1 MLKRK
6 LWRTAKVY
14 KVQFIS
20 MILLIAL
27 GIGVFVGFNAEW
39 VTIGEDTGA
48 FFKDCGFADYRI
60 IDEDGIS
67 SADVDK
73 IRDIDG
79 VSGVSRFLSVNAD
92 VKDSGNQLA
101 LTVTESEHTSGFV
114 LMEGEKYDRWDPDGL
129 WLMDKYAELNG
140 IKPGDKLTVT
150 FEDMEFSGTV
160 RGLIESAEYL
170 ICVRDESQVMPDFNT
185 YGYVYASPAMLR
197 KVVEEEIREEEPDID
212 DDVMSIA
219 VKEACDEIFCQVNVN
234 SSMDKQ
240 EIQEA
245 VDDALGRSL
254 MILTKDETVSYAES
268 RGEMNEGKTMGAV
281 LPVLFLAI
289 AILTMITTMNRI
301 TISEKTQIGTLKAL
315 GFRDKRIIRHYTSYA
330 VFISLIGS
338 VIGMVLGYLLCV
350 MVMSQDGMMGT
361 YFVMPDWTVHIP
373 VWIWAIVLL
382 IVMLTI
388 FIGYLSV
395 RELLRGTAA
404 ETLRPYTPRH
414 IHRLL
419 LEGTALWNRMRFGT
433 KWNLR
438 DIFRHKSRSAMS
450 FIGTFGCM
458 LMLVASFGMNQTM
471 DNFLDTFYDG
481 TAAYS
486 AKIFMSSDAKNK
498 DAVKLADELD
508 GDYSA
513 SVSAKVGDKTVSV
526 DVYNITHELYRF
538 IDEDSNIVPLP
549 EEGALIC
556 KRLAKEF
563 DAGPGD
569 TVTVEPYGTDESYD
583 ILISGINGSLTESI
597 SMTEKYAETI
607 GLTDSDEYRIN
618 SVYTMTDKD
627 QIDTSNKI
635 TSIQSKQDIIDSF
648 DAFMEIFYFFIIVL
662 IVASVLLCLI
672 VLYNLGIMSYMERYR
687 EMATLKVL
695 GFRNKAIGHLL
706 ISQNLWIAVA
716 GTLLGIPA
724 GIWALNYLMDM
735 LAGEYEMETMVG
747 PVSILAATALNL
759 GVAVIVGRMISRK
772 NRKDQHGR
780 SPQRNRIERE
790 TIMRGIL

>member
-1 MLKRK
+1 MLRRK

-39 VTIGEDTGA
+39 VTIGKDTGA
-48 FFKDCGFADYRI
+48 FFRDCGFADYRI

-73 IRDIDG
+73 IRNLKR

-92 VKDSGNQLA
+92 VSGSDDQLA
-101 LTVTESEHTSGFV
+101 LTVTESDHTSGFV
-114 LMEGEKYDRWDPDGL
+114 LMEGDEYDRWDPEGF
-129 WLMDKYAELNG
+129 WLMDKYAEMNG
-140 IKPGDKLTVT
+140 IRPGDQLTVT
-150 FEDMEFSGTV
+150 FEDMEFTGTV

-197 KVVEEEIREEEPDID
+197 KVIEDEIREEEPDLDEDI
-212 DDVMSIA
+212 MSIA
-219 VKEACDEIFCQVNVN
+219 VKEACDEFFCQLNVN

-240 EIQEA
+240 EIQTA
-245 VDDALGRSL
+245 VDKALGRSL
-254 MILTKDETVSYAES
+254 LILTKDENISYSES

-315 GFRDKRIIRHYTSYA
+315 GFRDKKIIRHYTSYA
-330 VFISLIGS
+330 VIISLAGS
-338 VIGMVLGYLLCV
+338 VLGVALGYLLCRL
-350 MVMSQDGMMGT
+350 VMSQDGMMGT
-361 YFVMPDWTVHIP
+361 YFVMPDWTIHIP
-373 VWIWAIVLL
+373 LWIWAIVLM
-382 IVMLTI
+382 IVALTI

-419 LEGTALWNRMRFGT
+419 IEGTAIWRRMRFGT

-458 LMLVASFGMNQTM
+458 LMLIASFGMNQTM
-471 DNFLDTFYDG
+471 DTFLDTFYDG
-481 TAAYS
+481 TAVYS
-486 AKIFMSSDAKNK
+486 SKVFLSSDADND
-498 DAVKLADELD
+498 DAVSLAEELD

-513 SVSAKVGDKTVSV
+513 SVSAKVGDKTVSA
-526 DVYNITHELYRF
+526 DVYNISHGMYRF
-538 IDEDSNIVPLP
+538 IDEDSNIIPLP

-556 KRLAKEF
+556 KRLARDF
-563 DAGPGD
+563 DVKAGD
-569 TVTVEPYGTDESYD
+569 TITIEPYGTDESYD
-583 ILISGINGSLTESI
+583 VLISGINGSLTESI
-597 SMTEKYAETI
+597 SMTEQYAESI
-607 GLTDSDEYRIN
+607 GLTDSEEYRIS
-618 SVYTMTDKD
+618 SVYTMTAKD
-627 QIDTSNKI
+627 QIGTDSTI
-635 TSIQSKQDIIDSF
+635 TSVQSKQDIIDSF
-648 DAFMEIFYFFIIVL
+648 DSFMKIFYFFIIVL
-662 IVASVLLCLI
+662 IAASVLLCLI

-695 GFRNKAIGHLL
+695 GFRNKAIGRLL
-706 ISQNLWIAVA
+706 ISQNLWIAVT

-724 GIWALNYLMDM
+724 GIWALNYLMDL
-735 LAGEYEMETMVG
+735 LAGEYEMETVIG
-747 PVSILAATALNL
+747 AVSILPAAALNL
-759 GVAVIVGRMISRK
+759 GTAMIVGWLISR
-772 NRKDQHGR
+772 
-780 SPQRNRIERE
+780 RNRRIDMVEALKGTE
-790 TIMRGIL
+790 

>member
-1 MLKRK
+1 MLVRK

-39 VTIGEDTGA
+39 VTIGKDTWS

-60 IDEDGIS
+60 IDENGIS
-67 SADVDK
+67 SADLDK
-73 IRDIDG
+73 IRDIDR
-79 VSGVSRFLSVNAD
+79 VTGVSRFLSVNAD
-92 VKDSGNQLA
+92 VKGSGNQLA
-101 LTVTESEHTSGFV
+101 LTITESEHTSGFV
-114 LMEGEKYDRWDPDGL
+114 LMEGEKYDRWDSDGF

-150 FEDMEFSGTV
+150 FEDMEFTGTV

-185 YGYVYASPAMLR
+185 YGYVYATPAMLR
-197 KVVEEEIREEEPDID
+197 KVIEREIREEEPDID

-219 VKEACDEIFCQVNVN
+219 VKEACDKILCQVNVN
-234 SSMDKQ
+234 SSLEKQ
-240 EIQEA
+240 EIQAA
-245 VDDALGRSL
+245 VDKALGRSL
-254 MILTKDETVSYAES
+254 LILTKDENVSYAES
-268 RGEMNEGKTMGAV
+268 RGEMNEGKTMGLV

-315 GFRDKRIIRHYTSYA
+315 GFRDKKIIRHYTSYA
-330 VFISLIGS
+330 VIISLTGS
-338 VIGMVLGYLLCV
+338 VLGVALGYILCK

-373 VWIWAIVLL
+373 VWIWAIVLM
-382 IVMLTI
+382 IIMLTI
-388 FIGYLSV
+388 FVGYLSV

-414 IHRLL
+414 IRRLII
-419 LEGTALWNRMRFGT
+419 ERTALWQRMRFGT

-438 DIFRHKSRSAMS
+438 DILRHKSRSAMS

-458 LMLVASFGMNQTM
+458 LMLIASFGMNETM
-471 DNFLDTFYDG
+471 NNFLDTFYDD
-481 TAAYS
+481 TAIYS
-486 AKIFMSSDAKNK
+486 SKIFMSADASNT
-498 DAVKLADELD
+498 DTIRLAEELD

-513 SVSAKVGDKTVSV
+513 SVSAKVGDKTVSA
-526 DVYNITHELYRF
+526 DVYNISHGMCRF
-538 IDEDSNIVPLP
+538 IDKDSNIVPLP

-563 DAGPGD
+563 DVDAGD
-569 TVTVEPYGTDESYD
+569 IVTIEPYGTDESYD

-597 SMTEKYAETI
+597 SMSEDYADSL
-607 GLTDSDEYRIN
+607 GLTDSEAYRIN

-627 QIDTSNKI
+627 QISTGSNVTSV
-635 TSIQSKQDIIDSF
+635 QRKQDIIDSF
-648 DAFMEIFYFFIIVL
+648 DAFMKIFYFFIIVL
-662 IVASVLLCLI
+662 IVASLLLCLI

-695 GFRNKAIGHLL
+695 GFRNKAIGRLL
-706 ISQNLWIAVA
+706 ISQNLWISVA

-724 GIWALNYLMDM
+724 GIWALKYLMDM
-735 LAGEYEMETMVG
+735 LAGEYEMNTLVG
-747 PVSILAATALNL
+747 PVSILPAAALNL
-759 GVAVIVGRMISRK
+759 GVTMIVGWMISRK
-772 NRKDQHGR
+772 NR
-780 SPQRNRIERE
+780 RINMVEALKGTE
-790 TIMRGIL
+790 

>member
-1 MLKRK
+1 MLRRK

-39 VTIGEDTGA
+39 VTIGEDTES
-48 FFKDCGFADYRI
+48 FFRDSGFADYRI

-79 VSGVSRFLSVNAD
+79 VSGVSRFLSVNAE
-92 VKDSGNQLA
+92 VKGSDDQLA

-114 LMEGEKYDRWDPDGL
+114 LMEGEKYDREDAEGF
-129 WLMDKYAELNG
+129 WLMDKYAHQNG

-150 FEDMEFSGTV
+150 LEDMEFTGTV

-170 ICVRDESQVMPDFNT
+170 ICVRDESQVMPDFDT

-197 KVVEEEIREEEPDID
+197 KVIEQRIREEEPDIE
-212 DDVMSIA
+212 DDVMSMA
-219 VKEACDEIFCQVNVN
+219 VKEVCDETFCQVNVN
-234 SSMDKQ
+234 SSMDK
-240 EIQEA
+240 EAIQSA
-245 VDDALGRSL
+245 VDKALGRSL
-254 MILTKDETVSYAES
+254 MILTKDENVSYSES

-330 VFISLIGS
+330 VVISAIGS
-338 VIGMVLGYLLCV
+338 ALGIVLGYLLCK

-361 YFVMPDWTVHIP
+361 YFVMPDWTIHIP
-373 VWIWAIVLL
+373 VWIWAIVAL
-382 IVMLTI
+382 IVALTI

-395 RELLRGTAA
+395 RDLLRGTAA

-419 LEGTALWNRMRFGT
+419 LEGTALWDRMKFGT

-471 DNFLDTFYDG
+471 DNFMDTFYDG
-481 TAAYS
+481 TAVYAS
-486 AKIFMSSDAKNK
+486 KVFMSADAENSDAIE
-498 DAVKLADELD
+498 LAEDLD

-513 SVSAKVGDKTVSV
+513 SVSAKVGDKTLSV
-526 DVYNITHELYRF
+526 DVYNITHGLYRF
-538 IDEDSNIVPLP
+538 IDEDSKIISLP
-549 EEGALIC
+549 EKGALIC
-556 KRLAKEF
+556 KRLAREF
-563 DAGPGD
+563 DVKAGD
-569 TVTVEPYGTDESYD
+569 TVTVEPYGTDESYEV
-583 ILISGINGSLTESI
+583 LISGINGSLTESI
-597 SMTEKYAETI
+597 SMSEDYAEEI
-607 GLTDSDEYRIN
+607 GLTGSEAYQIN
-618 SVYTMTDKD
+618 SVYTLTDKA
-627 QIDTSNKI
+627 QIETGSMI
-635 TSIQSKQDIIDSF
+635 TSVQSKQDIIDSF
-648 DAFMEIFYFFIIVL
+648 DSFMKIFYFFIIVL

-695 GFRNKAIGHLL
+695 GFRNKAIGRLL
-706 ISQNLWIAVA
+706 ISQNLWIALA
-716 GTLLGIPA
+716 GTLLGIPG
-724 GIWALNYLMDM
+724 GIWALSYLMTK

-747 PVSILAATALNL
+747 PVSIVPATALNL
-759 GVAVIVGRMISRK
+759 GVAVIVGWMISR
-772 NRKDQHGR
+772 
-780 SPQRNRIERE
+780 RNRRINMVEALKGTE
-790 TIMRGIL
+790 

>member
-1 MLKRK
+1 MLRRK

-14 KVQFIS
+14 KVQFVS

-27 GIGVFVGFNAEW
+27 GVGVFVGFNAEW

-48 FFKDCGFADYRI
+48 FFRDCGFADYRI

-73 IRDIDG
+73 IRDLEG
-79 VSGVSRFLSVNAD
+79 VAGVSRFLSVNAD
-92 VKDSGNQLA
+92 VMDSDDQLA

-114 LMEGEKYDRWDPDGL
+114 LMEGGEYDRWDADGF
-129 WLMDKYAELNG
+129 WLMDKYAHQNG

-150 FEDMEFSGTV
+150 FEDMEFTGTV

-170 ICVRDESQVMPDFNT
+170 ICVRDESQVMPDFDT

-197 KVVEEEIREEEPDID
+197 KVIEKQIREEEPDID
-212 DDVMSIA
+212 DDIMSVA
-219 VKEACDEIFCQVNVN
+219 AKQACDEVFCQVNVN

-240 EIQEA
+240 EIQTA
-245 VDDALGRSL
+245 VDEALGRSL
-254 MILTKDETVSYAES
+254 LILTKDENVSYAES

-330 VFISLIGS
+330 VVISLAGS
-338 VIGMVLGYLLCV
+338 VLGIVLGYLLCR

-373 VWIWAIVLL
+373 VWIWAVVLAIVLL
-382 IVMLTI
+382 TI
-388 FIGYLSV
+388 LVGYLSV
-395 RELLRGTAA
+395 KDLLRGTAA
-404 ETLRPYTPRH
+404 ETLRPYTPKH
-414 IHRLL
+414 IHRLF
-419 LEGTALWNRMRFGT
+419 LEGTALWRRMRFGT

-481 TAAYS
+481 TAAY
-486 AKIFMSSDAKNK
+486 ATKIFMSSDADNE

-513 SVSAKVGDKTVSV
+513 SVSSKVGDKTVSV
-526 DVYNITHELYRF
+526 DVYNITHDMYRF
-538 IDEDSNIVPLP
+538 IDKDSNIIPLP

-556 KRLAKEF
+556 KRLARDF
-563 DAGPGD
+563 DAKPGD
-569 TVTVEPYGTDESYD
+569 VVTVEPYGTDESYE

-597 SMTEKYAETI
+597 SMTEEYAESI
-607 GLTDSDEYRIN
+607 GLTDSEEYRIN
-618 SVYTMTDKD
+618 SVYTMTAKD
-627 QIDTSNKI
+627 QIAASGNI

-695 GFRNKAIGHLL
+695 GFRNKAIGRLL

-716 GTLLGIPA
+716 GTLLGIPS
-724 GIWALNYLMDM
+724 GIWALNYLMNL

-747 PVSILAATALNL
+747 PVSIMLATALNL
-759 GVAVIVGRMISRK
+759 GVALIVGWMISRK
-772 NRKDQHGR
+772 NR
-780 SPQRNRIERE
+780 RINMVEALKGTE
-790 TIMRGIL
+790 

>member
-1 MLKRK
+1 MVMLRRK

-39 VTIGEDTGA
+39 VTIGKDTET
-48 FFKDCGFADYRI
+48 FFRDCGFADYRI

-67 SADVDK
+67 AADVDK

-79 VSGVSRFLSVNAD
+79 VNGVSRFLSVNAD
-92 VKDSGNQLA
+92 VMNSGDQLA

-114 LMEGEKYDRWDPDGL
+114 LMKGEKYDRWDPEGL

-150 FEDMEFSGTV
+150 FEDMEFTGTV

-185 YGYVYASPAMLR
+185 YGYVYATPAMLR
-197 KVVEEEIREEEPDID
+197 KVIENEIKEEEPDID

-219 VKEACDEIFCQVNVN
+219 VKEACDKILCQVNVN
-234 SSMDKQ
+234 SSMDKH

-245 VDDALGRSL
+245 VDKALGRSL
-254 MILTKDETVSYAES
+254 LILTKDENISYKES

-486 AKIFMSSDAKNK
+486 SKIFMSTDAKNK
-498 DAVKLADELD
+498 DAVKLAGELD

-526 DVYNITHELYRF
+526 DVYSITHELYRF

-556 KRLAKEF
+556 KRLARDFGVK
-563 DAGPGD
+563 AGD

-618 SVYTMTDKD
+618 SVYTLTDKD
-627 QIDTSNKI
+627 QINTSNKI
-635 TSIQSKQDIIDSF
+635 TSVQSKQDIIDSF
-648 DAFMEIFYFFIIVL
+648 DAFMKIFYFFIIVL

-695 GFRNKAIGHLL
+695 GFRNKAIGRLL

-716 GTLLGIPA
+716 GTLLGIPS
-724 GIWALNYLMDM
+724 GIWALNYLMNL

-747 PVSILAATALNL
+747 PVSIIPAMALNL
-759 GVAVIVGRMISRK
+759 GVAVIVGWMISRK
-772 NRKDQHGR
+772 NR
-780 SPQRNRIERE
+780 RINMVEALKGTE
-790 TIMRGIL
+790 

>member
-1 MLKRK
+1 MLRRK

-39 VTIGEDTGA
+39 VTIGKDTNA

-60 IDEDGIS
+60 VDEDGIS

-73 IRDIDG
+73 IRDIEG

-92 VKDSGNQLA
+92 VKGSDNQLA
-101 LTVTESEHTSGFV
+101 LTITESEHTSGFV
-114 LMEGEKYDRWDPDGL
+114 LMEGEEYDRWDAEGF

-140 IKPGDKLTVT
+140 LKPGDKLTVT
-150 FEDMEFSGTV
+150 FEDMEFTGTV

-197 KVVEEEIREEEPDID
+197 KVIEQQVREEEPDID

-219 VKEACDEIFCQVNVN
+219 VKEVCDETFCQVNVN
-234 SSMDKQ
+234 SSMDKE
-240 EIQEA
+240 EIQAA
-245 VDDALGRSL
+245 VDKALGRTL
-254 MILTKDETVSYAES
+254 LILTKDENISYAES
-268 RGEMNEGKTMGAV
+268 RGEMNEGRMMGAV

-315 GFRDKRIIRHYTSYA
+315 GFRDRRIVRHYTSYA
-330 VFISLIGS
+330 VIISLAGS
-338 VIGMVLGYLLCV
+338 VLGMVLGYLLCR

-373 VWIWAIVLL
+373 LWIWAITLMIVLL
-382 IVMLTI
+382 TI
-388 FIGYLSV
+388 LIGYLSV
-395 RELLRGTAA
+395 KDLLRGTAA

-419 LEGTALWNRMRFGT
+419 IEGTALWRRMRFGT

-481 TAAYS
+481 TAAY
-486 AKIFMSSDAKNK
+486 ATKIFMSSDADNE

-526 DVYNITHELYRF
+526 DVYNITHDMYRF
-538 IDEDSNIVPLP
+538 IDKDSKIIPLP

-556 KRLAKEF
+556 KRLARDF
-563 DAGPGD
+563 DAKPGD
-569 TVTVEPYGTDESYD
+569 VVTVEPYGTDESYD

-597 SMTEKYAETI
+597 SMTEEYAESI
-607 GLTDSDEYRIN
+607 GLTDSEEYRIN
-618 SVYTMTDKD
+618 SVYTMTAKN
-627 QIDTSNKI
+627 QIAASGNI

-695 GFRNKAIGHLL
+695 GFRNKAIGRLL
-706 ISQNLWIAVA
+706 ISQNLWISVA

-724 GIWALNYLMDM
+724 GIWALNYLMNL

-747 PVSILAATALNL
+747 PLSVLSATALNL
-759 GVAVIVGRMISRK
+759 GVAVIVGWMISRK
-772 NRKDQHGR
+772 NRSINMVEALKGTD
-780 SPQRNRIERE
+780 
-790 TIMRGIL
+790 

>member
-1 MLKRK
+1 MLRRK

-39 VTIGEDTGA
+39 VTIGRDTET
-48 FFKDCGFADYRI
+48 FFNDCGFADYRI

-73 IRDIDG
+73 IRDIEG

-114 LMEGEKYDRWDPDGL
+114 LMEGEEYDRWDPEGF

-140 IKPGDKLTVT
+140 IEPGDKLTVT
-150 FEDMEFSGTV
+150 FEDMEFTGTV

-197 KVVEEEIREEEPDID
+197 KVIEKEIREEEPDID
-212 DDVMSIA
+212 DDVMSMA
-219 VKEACDEIFCQVNVN
+219 VKEVCDETFCQVNVN

-240 EIQEA
+240 DIQAA
-245 VDDALGRSL
+245 VDEALGRSL
-254 MILTKDETVSYAES
+254 MILTKDENISYAES
-268 RGEMNEGKTMGAV
+268 RGEMNEGRTMGAV

-315 GFRDKRIIRHYTSYA
+315 GFRDGRIIRHYTSYA
-330 VFISLIGS
+330 VVIS
-338 VIGMVLGYLLCV
+338 VIGSALGIVMGYLLCR

-361 YFVMPDWTVHIP
+361 YFVMPDWTIHIP
-373 VWIWAIVLL
+373 VWIWAIVAL
-382 IVMLTI
+382 IVALTI

-395 RELLRGTAA
+395 RDLLRGTAA

-419 LEGTALWNRMRFGT
+419 LEGTALWNRMNFGT

-471 DNFLDTFYDG
+471 DNFLDTFYNG
-481 TAAYS
+481 TAAYAS
-486 AKIFMSSDAKNK
+486 KIFMSSDAENS
-498 DAVKLADELD
+498 DAIKLAEDLD

-513 SVSAKVGDKTVSV
+513 SVSAKVGDKTLSV
-526 DVYNITHELYRF
+526 DVYNVAHELYRF
-538 IDEDSNIVPLP
+538 IDEDSAIIPLP
-549 EEGALIC
+549 DEGALIC
-556 KRLAKEF
+556 KRLARDFGVK
-563 DAGPGD
+563 AGD
-569 TVTVEPYGTDESYD
+569 TVTIEPYGTDESYE

-597 SMTEKYAETI
+597 SMNEDYAEEI
-607 GLTDSDEYRIN
+607 GLTGSEAYKIN
-618 SVYTMTDKD
+618 SVYTMTDKA
-627 QIDTSNKI
+627 QIGTGSNI
-635 TSIQSKQDIIDSF
+635 TSVQSKQDIIDSF

-695 GFRNKAIGHLL
+695 GFRNKAIGRLL

-724 GIWALNYLMDM
+724 GIWALKYLMDM
-735 LAGEYEMETMVG
+735 LAREYEMEALVG
-747 PVSILAATALNL
+747 PVSILLATALNL
-759 GVAVIVGRMISRK
+759 GVAVIVGWMISRK
-772 NRKDQHGR
+772 NRKINMVEALKGA
-780 SPQRNRIERE
+780 E
-790 TIMRGIL
+790 

>member
-1 MLKRK
+1 MLRRK

-14 KVQFIS
+14 KVQFVS

-27 GIGVFVGFNAEW
+27 GVGVFVGFNAEW

-48 FFKDCGFADYRI
+48 FFRDCGFADYRI

-73 IRDIDG
+73 IRDLEG
-79 VSGVSRFLSVNAD
+79 VAGVSRFLSVNAD
-92 VKDSGNQLA
+92 VMDSDDQLA

-114 LMEGEKYDRWDPDGL
+114 LMEGGEYDRWDADGF
-129 WLMDKYAELNG
+129 WLMDKYAHQNG

-150 FEDMEFSGTV
+150 FEDMEFTGTV

-170 ICVRDESQVMPDFNT
+170 ICVRDESQVMPDFDT

-197 KVVEEEIREEEPDID
+197 KVIEKQIREEEPDID
-212 DDVMSIA
+212 DDIMSVA
-219 VKEACDEIFCQVNVN
+219 VKQACDEVFCQVNVN

-240 EIQEA
+240 EIQTA
-245 VDDALGRSL
+245 VDEALGRSL
-254 MILTKDETVSYAES
+254 LILTKDENVSYAES

-330 VFISLIGS
+330 VVISLTGS
-338 VIGMVLGYLLCV
+338 VLGIVLGYLLCR

-373 VWIWAIVLL
+373 VWIWAVVLAIVLL
-382 IVMLTI
+382 TI
-388 FIGYLSV
+388 LVGYLSV
-395 RELLRGTAA
+395 KDLLRGTAA
-404 ETLRPYTPRH
+404 ETLRPYTPKH
-414 IHRLL
+414 IHRLF
-419 LEGTALWNRMRFGT
+419 LEGTALWRRMRFGT

-481 TAAYS
+481 TAAY
-486 AKIFMSSDAKNK
+486 ATKIFMSSDADNE

-513 SVSAKVGDKTVSV
+513 SVSSKVGDKTVSV
-526 DVYNITHELYRF
+526 DVYNITHDMYRF
-538 IDEDSNIVPLP
+538 IDKDSNIIPLP

-556 KRLAKEF
+556 KRLARDF
-563 DAGPGD
+563 DAKPGD
-569 TVTVEPYGTDESYD
+569 VVTVEPYGTDESYE

-597 SMTEKYAETI
+597 SMTEEYAESI
-607 GLTDSDEYRIN
+607 GLTDSEEYRIN
-618 SVYTMTDKD
+618 SVYTMTAKD
-627 QIDTSNKI
+627 QIAASGNI

-695 GFRNKAIGHLL
+695 GFRNKAIGRLL

-716 GTLLGIPA
+716 GTLLGIPS
-724 GIWALNYLMDM
+724 GIWALNYLMNL

-747 PVSILAATALNL
+747 PVSIMLATALNL
-759 GVAVIVGRMISRK
+759 GVALIVGWMISRK
-772 NRKDQHGR
+772 NR
-780 SPQRNRIERE
+780 RINMVEALKGTE
-790 TIMRGIL
+790 

>member
-1 MLKRK
+1 MLRRK

-39 VTIGEDTGA
+39 VTIGKDTGA

-67 SADVDK
+67 PGDVDK
-73 IRDIDG
+73 IRDIKG
-79 VSGVSRFLSVNAD
+79 VTGVSRFFSVNTD
-92 VKDSGNQLA
+92 VKGSDDQLA
-101 LTVTESEHTSGFV
+101 LAVTESEHTSGFV
-114 LMEGEKYDRWDPDGL
+114 LMEGEEYDRWDPEGF
-129 WLMDKYAELNG
+129 WLMDKNAELNG
-140 IKPGDKLTVT
+140 IKPGDSLTVT
-150 FEDMEFSGTV
+150 FGDMEFTGTV
-160 RGLIESAEYL
+160 RGLIESAEFL

-185 YGYVYASPAMLR
+185 YGYVYAAPVMLR
-197 KVVEEEIREEEPDID
+197 KVIGQQIRKEEPDID
-212 DDVMSIA
+212 DDIMSVA
-219 VKEACDEIFCQVNVN
+219 VKAACDEVFCQINVN
-234 SSMDKQ
+234 SYLDKE
-240 EIQEA
+240 EIQTA
-245 VDDALGRSL
+245 VDKALGRSL
-254 MILTKDETVSYAES
+254 MILTKDENVSYSES

-315 GFRDKRIIRHYTSYA
+315 GFRDRRIIWHYTSYA
-330 VFISLIGS
+330 VIISLTGS
-338 VIGMVLGYLLCV
+338 VFGMILGYLLCR

-361 YFVMPDWTVHIP
+361 YFVMPDWTIHLP
-373 VWIWAIVLL
+373 LWIWAIVLL
-382 IVMLTI
+382 IVLLTI

-395 RELLRGTAA
+395 RDLLRGTAA
-404 ETLRPYTPRH
+404 ETLRPYAPKH
-414 IHRLL
+414 IHRLF
-419 LEGTALWNRMRFGT
+419 LEGTALWRRMRFGT

-471 DNFLDTFYDG
+471 TNFLDTFYDG

-486 AKIFMSSDAKNK
+486 AKVFMSPDAGNE
-498 DAVKLADELD
+498 DAVKLAGDLD

-526 DVYNITHELYRF
+526 DVYNITRGMCRF
-538 IDEDSNIVPLP
+538 IDEDSNIISLP
-549 EEGALIC
+549 EDGALIC
-556 KRLAKEF
+556 KRLAKKF

-569 TVTVEPYGTDESYD
+569 TVTIEPYGTDESYD
-583 ILISGINGSLTESI
+583 IHISGINGSLTESI
-597 SMTEKYAETI
+597 SMTEEYAKSL
-607 GLTDSDEYRIN
+607 GLTDSEAYRITN
-618 SVYTMTDKD
+618 VYTMTGKD
-627 QIDTSNKI
+627 QISTGSNI
-635 TSIQSKQDIIDSF
+635 TSVQSKQDIIDSF
-648 DAFMEIFYFFIIVL
+648 DSFMKIFYFFIIVL

-695 GFRNKAIGHLL
+695 GFRNKAIGRLL

-716 GTLLGIPA
+716 GTLLGIPS
-724 GIWALNYLMDM
+724 GIWALNYLMNM
-735 LAGEYEMETMVG
+735 LAGSYEMETMVG
-747 PVSILAATALNL
+747 PESILPATALNL
-759 GVAVIVGRMISRK
+759 GVAVIVGWMISRK
-772 NRKDQHGR
+772 NR
-780 SPQRNRIERE
+780 RINMVEALKGTE
-790 TIMRGIL
+790 

>member
-39 VTIGEDTGA
+39 VTIRECTNS
-48 FFKDCGFADYRI
+48 FFDDCGFADYRI
-60 IDEDGIS
+60 IDEEGIS

-79 VSGVSRFLSVNAD
+79 VSGVSRFLTVNAD
-92 VKDSGNQLA
+92 VRGSKDQLA
-101 LTVTESEHTSGFV
+101 LTVTESEHTSSFV
-114 LMEGEKYDRWDPDGL
+114 LMEGEKYDRWDPEGF
-129 WLMDKYAELNG
+129 WLMDKYAEQNG
-140 IKPGDKLTVT
+140 VGIGDELTVT
-150 FEDMEFSGTV
+150 FEDMEFTGTV
-160 RGLIESAEYL
+160 RGLIESSEYL

-185 YGYVYASPAMLR
+185 FGYVYGTPAMLR
-197 KVVEEEIREEEPDID
+197 KVIEQKVREEEPDLD
-212 DDVMSIA
+212 EDVMSIA
-219 VKEACDEIFCQVNVN
+219 VKEVYDEVFPQVNVN
-234 SSMDKQ
+234 SSMEKA

-245 VDDALGRSL
+245 IDKALGRSL
-254 MILTKDETVSYAES
+254 LIMSKDENVSYSES
-268 RGEMNEGKTMGAV
+268 RGEMNEGRTMGSV

-315 GFRDKRIIRHYTSYA
+315 GFRDKRILQHYTSYA
-330 VFISLIGS
+330 VIISITGS
-338 VIGMVLGYLLCV
+338 VLGMVIGYFFCKAI
-350 MVMSQDGMMGT
+350 MSQDGMMGT

-373 VWIWAIVLL
+373 VWIWAIVAAL
-382 IVMLTI
+382 IALTVLV
-388 FIGYLSV
+388 GYLSV
-395 RELLRGTAA
+395 RTLLSGTAA

-414 IHRLL
+414 IHRMI
-419 LEGTALWNRMRFGT
+419 LEKTALWNKMRFGT

-471 DNFLDTFYDG
+471 DNFLATFYDK
-481 TAAYS
+481 TTVYS
-486 AKIFMSSDAKNK
+486 SKLFISSDADNE
-498 DAVKLADELD
+498 DALDIARQMD

-513 SVSAKVGDKTVSV
+513 SVSSKVGDKAISV
-526 DVYNITHELYRF
+526 DVYNITHGTYQF

-549 EEGALIC
+549 ENGAFIC
-556 KRLAKEF
+556 KRLAKKF
-563 DAGPGD
+563 DVQPGD
-569 TVTVEPYGTDESYD
+569 TVTIEPYGTSESYD
-583 ILISGINGSLTESI
+583 IAISGINRSLAESI
-597 SMTEKYAETI
+597 SMTEDYAESI
-607 GLTDSDEYRIN
+607 GLTDSEEYRIN
-618 SVYTMTDKD
+618 SVYTMKPKEE
-627 QIDTSNKI
+627 IGTSSII
-635 TSIQSKQDIIDSF
+635 TSVQSKQDIIDSF
-648 DAFMEIFYFFIIVL
+648 DAFMQIFYFFIIAL

-695 GFRNKAIGHLL
+695 GFRNKTIGHLL
-706 ISQNLWIAVA
+706 ISQNLWIALA

-724 GIWALNYLMDM
+724 GIWTLNSLMDL
-735 LAGEYEMETMVG
+735 LAGEYEMETLVG
-747 PVSILAATALNL
+747 PVSILLATALNL
-759 GVAVIVGRMISRK
+759 GTAVIVGWMISRK
-772 NRKDQHGR
+772 NRNINMVEALKG
-780 SPQRNRIERE
+780 NE
-790 TIMRGIL
+790 

>member
-1 MLKRK
+1 MLVRK

-39 VTIGEDTGA
+39 VTIGKDTGA

-60 IDEDGIS
+60 VDEDGIS

-73 IRDIDG
+73 IRDIDR
-79 VSGVSRFLSVNAD
+79 VIGVSRFLSVNAD
-92 VKDSGNQLA
+92 VKGSSDQLA
-101 LTVTESEHTSGFV
+101 LTITESEHTSGFV
-114 LMEGEKYDRWDPDGL
+114 LMEGEKYDRWDSDGF

-150 FEDMEFSGTV
+150 FEGMEFTGTV

-185 YGYVYASPAMLR
+185 YGYVYATPAMLR
-197 KVVEEEIREEEPDID
+197 KVIEREIREEEPDLD

-219 VKEACDEIFCQVNVN
+219 VKETCDKILCQVNVN
-234 SSMDKQ
+234 SSMEKK
-240 EIQEA
+240 EIQAA
-245 VDDALGRSL
+245 VDKALGRSL
-254 MILTKDETVSYAES
+254 LILTKDENISYAES
-268 RGEMNEGKTMGAV
+268 RGEMNEGKTMGLV

-315 GFRDKRIIRHYTSYA
+315 GFRDKKIIRHYTSYA
-330 VFISLIGS
+330 VIISLTGS
-338 VIGMVLGYLLCV
+338 VLGVVLGYMLCK

-361 YFVMPDWTVHIP
+361 YFVMPDWTVQIP
-373 VWIWAIVLL
+373 VWIWAIVLM

-388 FIGYLSV
+388 FVGYLSV

-414 IHRLL
+414 IHRLII
-419 LEGTALWNRMRFGT
+419 ERTALWQRMRFGT

-438 DIFRHKSRSAMS
+438 DILRHKSRSAMS

-458 LMLVASFGMNQTM
+458 LMLIASFGMNETM
-471 DNFLDTFYDG
+471 NNFLDTFYDD
-481 TAAYS
+481 TAIYS
-486 AKIFMSSDAKNK
+486 SKIFMSADASNT
-498 DAVKLADELD
+498 DAIRLAEELD

-513 SVSAKVGDKTVSV
+513 SVSAKVGDKTISA
-526 DVYNITHELYRF
+526 DVYNISHGMCRF
-538 IDEDSNIVPLP
+538 IDKDSNIVPLP

-556 KRLAKEF
+556 KRLARVF
-563 DAGPGD
+563 DVDAGD
-569 TVTVEPYGTDESYD
+569 TVTIEPYGTDESYV
-583 ILISGINGSLTESI
+583 ILIRGINGSLTESI
-597 SMTEKYAETI
+597 SMSEKYADSL
-607 GLTDSDEYRIN
+607 GLTDSEAYRIN

-627 QIDTSNKI
+627 QISTDSNVTSV
-635 TSIQSKQDIIDSF
+635 QRKQDIIDSF
-648 DAFMEIFYFFIIVL
+648 DAFMKIFYFFIIVL
-662 IVASVLLCLI
+662 IVASLLLCLI

-695 GFRNKAIGHLL
+695 GFRNKAIGRLL
-706 ISQNLWIAVA
+706 ISQNLWISVA

-724 GIWALNYLMDM
+724 GIWALKYLMDM
-735 LAGEYEMETMVG
+735 LAGEYEMNTLVG
-747 PVSILAATALNL
+747 PVSILPAAALNL
-759 GVAVIVGRMISRK
+759 GVTMIVGWMISRK
-772 NRKDQHGR
+772 NRKINMVEALKGT
-780 SPQRNRIERE
+780 E
-790 TIMRGIL
+790 

>member
-1 MLKRK
+1 MLRRK

-39 VTIGEDTGA
+39 VTIGRDTET
-48 FFKDCGFADYRI
+48 FFKDCGFADFRI

-67 SADVDK
+67 SSDVDK
-73 IRDIDG
+73 IRDIEG
-79 VSGVSRFLSVNAD
+79 VAGVSRFLSVNAD
-92 VKDSGNQLA
+92 VKDSDDQLA

-114 LMEGEKYDRWDPDGL
+114 LMEGEKYDRWDAEGF
-129 WLMDKYAELNG
+129 WLMDKYAHQNG

-150 FEDMEFSGTV
+150 FEDMEFTGTV

-170 ICVRDESQVMPDFNT
+170 ICVRDESQVMPDFDT
-185 YGYVYASPAMLR
+185 YGYVYAAPAMLR
-197 KVVEEEIREEEPDID
+197 KVIEKEIREEEPDLD
-212 DDVMSIA
+212 DDVMSMA
-219 VKEACDEIFCQVNVN
+219 VKEVCDETFYQVNVN

-268 RGEMNEGKTMGAV
+268 RGEMNEGRTMGAV

-315 GFRDKRIIRHYTSYA
+315 GFRDGRIIRHYTSYA
-330 VFISLIGS
+330 VIIS
-338 VIGMVLGYLLCV
+338 VIGSAFGVVMGYVLCK

-361 YFVMPDWTVHIP
+361 YFVMPDWTIHIP
-373 VWIWAIVLL
+373 VWIWAIVVL
-382 IVMLTI
+382 IVVLTI
-388 FIGYLSV
+388 FVGYLSV
-395 RELLRGTAA
+395 RDLLRGTAA

-419 LEGTALWNRMRFGT
+419 LEGTALWNRMKFGT

-481 TAAYS
+481 TAAYAS
-486 AKIFMSSDAKNK
+486 KIFMSSDAENS
-498 DAVKLADELD
+498 DAIKLAENLN

-513 SVSAKVGDKTVSV
+513 SVSAKVGDKTLSV
-526 DVYNITHELYRF
+526 DVYNITHDMYRF
-538 IDEDSNIVPLP
+538 IDEDSNIIPLP

-556 KRLAKEF
+556 KRLARDF
-563 DAGPGD
+563 DVKAGD
-569 TVTVEPYGTDESYD
+569 TVTIEPYGTDESFD

-597 SMTEKYAETI
+597 SMNENYAEEI
-607 GLTDSDEYRIN
+607 GLTGSEAYKIN
-618 SVYTMTDKD
+618 SVYTMTDKA
-627 QIDTSNKI
+627 QIGTGSNI
-635 TSIQSKQDIIDSF
+635 TSVQSKQDIIDSF

-695 GFRNKAIGHLL
+695 GFRNKAIGRLL

-772 NRKDQHGR
+772 NRKINMVEALKGT
-780 SPQRNRIERE
+780 E
-790 TIMRGIL
+790 

>member
-1 MLKRK
+1 
-6 LWRTAKVY
+6 
-14 KVQFIS
+14 
-20 MILLIAL
+20 MILLMAL

-39 VTIGEDTGA
+39 VTIGRDTES
-48 FFKDCGFADYRI
+48 FFRDCGFADYRI

-73 IRDIDG
+73 IRDIEG
-79 VSGVSRFLSVNAD
+79 VAGVSRFLSVNAD
-92 VKDSGNQLA
+92 VDGSDDQLA
-101 LTVTESEHTSGFV
+101 LTVTESEHTSAFV
-114 LMEGEKYDRWDPDGL
+114 LMEGEGYDRQDAEGF
-129 WLMDKYAELNG
+129 WLMDKYAHQNG

-150 FEDMEFSGTV
+150 FEDMEFTGTV

-170 ICVRDESQVMPDFNT
+170 ICVRDESQVMPDFDT
-185 YGYVYASPAMLR
+185 YGYVYATPAMLR
-197 KVVEEEIREEEPDID
+197 KVLEHKIREEEPDID

-219 VKEACDEIFCQVNVN
+219 VKEACDETFCQVNVN

-240 EIQEA
+240 EIQKA

-254 MILTKDETVSYAES
+254 MILTKDENVSYKES
-268 RGEMNEGKTMGAV
+268 RGEMNEGKTMGAI

-289 AILTMITTMNRI
+289 AILTMISTMNRI

-315 GFRDKRIIRHYTSYA
+315 GFRDRRIIRHYTSYA
-330 VFISLIGS
+330 VVISAIGS
-338 VIGMVLGYLLCV
+338 VLGVVMGYLLCK

-361 YFVMPDWTVHIP
+361 YFVMPDWTIHIP
-373 VWIWAIVLL
+373 VWIWAIVVL
-382 IVMLTI
+382 IVALTI

-395 RELLRGTAA
+395 RGLLRGTAA

-419 LEGTALWNRMRFGT
+419 LEGTALWRSMRFGT

-458 LMLVASFGMNQTM
+458 LMLVASFGMDQTM
-471 DNFLDTFYDG
+471 NNFLDTFYDG
-481 TAAYS
+481 TAVYAS
-486 AKIFMSSDAKNK
+486 KVFMSSDADNN
-498 DAVKLADELD
+498 DAVGLAEDLD

-513 SVSAKVGDKTVSV
+513 SVSAKSGDKTLSV
-526 DVYNITHELYRF
+526 DVYNIDHGMYRF
-538 IDEDSNIVPLP
+538 IDEDSNIIPLP

-556 KRLAKEF
+556 KRLARDF
-563 DAGPGD
+563 DVKAGD
-569 TVTVEPYGTDESYD
+569 TVTIEPYGTDESYD

-597 SMTEKYAETI
+597 SMNEDYAEEI
-607 GLTDSDEYRIN
+607 GLTGSEAYKIN
-618 SVYTMTDKD
+618 SVYTMTDKA
-627 QIDTSNKI
+627 QIATGSKI
-635 TSIQSKQDIIDSF
+635 TSVQSKQDIIDSF
-648 DAFMEIFYFFIIVL
+648 DSFMKIFYFFIIVL

-695 GFRNKAIGHLL
+695 GFRNKAIGRLL
-706 ISQNLWIAVA
+706 ISQNLWIAAA

-724 GIWALNYLMDM
+724 GIWALSYLMDM

-747 PVSILAATALNL
+747 PESILPATVLNL
-759 GVAVIVGRMISRK
+759 GVAVIVGWMISRK
-772 NRKDQHGR
+772 NR
-780 SPQRNRIERE
+780 RINMVEALKGAE
-790 TIMRGIL
+790 

>member
-1 MLKRK
+1 MLRRK

-20 MILLIAL
+20 MILLMAL

-39 VTIGEDTGA
+39 VTIGRDTES
-48 FFKDCGFADYRI
+48 FFRDCGFADYRI

-73 IRDIDG
+73 IRDIEG
-79 VSGVSRFLSVNAD
+79 VAGVSRFLSVNAD
-92 VKDSGNQLA
+92 VDGSDDQLA
-101 LTVTESEHTSGFV
+101 LTVTESEHTSAFV
-114 LMEGEKYDRWDPDGL
+114 LMEGEEYDRQDAEGF
-129 WLMDKYAELNG
+129 WLMDKYAHQNG

-150 FEDMEFSGTV
+150 FEDMEFTGTV

-170 ICVRDESQVMPDFNT
+170 ICVRDESQVMPDFDT
-185 YGYVYASPAMLR
+185 YGYVYATPAMLR
-197 KVVEEEIREEEPDID
+197 KVIEQKIREEEPDID
-212 DDVMSIA
+212 EDVMSIA
-219 VKEACDEIFCQVNVN
+219 VKEACDETFCQVNVN

-240 EIQEA
+240 EIQKA

-254 MILTKDETVSYAES
+254 MILTKDENVSYKES
-268 RGEMNEGKTMGAV
+268 RGEMNEGKTMGAI

-289 AILTMITTMNRI
+289 AILTMISTMNRI

-330 VFISLIGS
+330 VVISVIGS
-338 VIGMVLGYLLCV
+338 VLGVVMGYLLCK

-361 YFVMPDWTVHIP
+361 YFVMPDWTIHIP
-373 VWIWAIVLL
+373 VWIWAIVVL
-382 IVMLTI
+382 IVALTI

-395 RELLRGTAA
+395 RGLLRGTAA

-419 LEGTALWNRMRFGT
+419 LEGTALWRRMRFGT

-481 TAAYS
+481 TAVYAS
-486 AKIFMSSDAKNK
+486 KVFMSSDADNN
-498 DAVKLADELD
+498 DAVRLAEDLD

-513 SVSAKVGDKTVSV
+513 SVSAKSGDKTLSV
-526 DVYNITHELYRF
+526 DVYNIDHGMYRF
-538 IDEDSNIVPLP
+538 IDEDSNIIPLP

-556 KRLAKEF
+556 KRLARDF
-563 DAGPGD
+563 DVKAGD
-569 TVTVEPYGTDESYD
+569 TVTIEPYGTDESYD

-597 SMTEKYAETI
+597 SMNEDYAEEI
-607 GLTDSDEYRIN
+607 GLTGSEAYKIN
-618 SVYTMTDKD
+618 SVYTMTDKA
-627 QIDTSNKI
+627 QIATGSKI
-635 TSIQSKQDIIDSF
+635 TSVQSKQDIIDSF
-648 DAFMEIFYFFIIVL
+648 DSFMKIFYFFIIVL

-695 GFRNKAIGHLL
+695 GFRNKAIGRLL
-706 ISQNLWIAVA
+706 ISQNLWIAAA
-716 GTLLGIPA
+716 GTLLGVPA
-724 GIWALNYLMDM
+724 GIWALSYLMDM

-747 PVSILAATALNL
+747 PESILPATVLNL
-759 GVAVIVGRMISRK
+759 GVAVIVGWMISRK
-772 NRKDQHGR
+772 NR
-780 SPQRNRIERE
+780 RINMVEALKGAE
-790 TIMRGIL
+790 

>member
-6 LWRTAKVY
+6 LWRTAKAY

-27 GIGVFVGFNAEW
+27 GISVFVGFNAEW
-39 VTIGEDTGA
+39 VTIGEDTSA
-48 FFKDCGFADYRI
+48 FFRDCGFADYRI

-73 IRDIDG
+73 IRDSEG
-79 VSGVSRFLSVNAD
+79 VTGVSRFLSVNAD
-92 VKDSGNQLA
+92 VKDSDDQLA
-101 LTVTESEHTSGFV
+101 LTITESAHTSGFV
-114 LMEGEKYDRWDPDGL
+114 LMEGEEYDRWDADGF
-129 WLMDKYAELNG
+129 WLMDKYAQLNG
-140 IKPGDKLTVT
+140 IKPGDKLTVK
-150 FEDMEFSGTV
+150 FEDMEFTGTV

-185 YGYVYASPAMLR
+185 YGYVYAAPAMLK
-197 KVVEEEIREEEPDID
+197 KVLEQQIREEEPDLD

-219 VKEACDEIFCQVNVN
+219 VKETCDKIFCQLNVN
-234 SSMDKQ
+234 SSMEKQ
-240 EIQEA
+240 EIQAA
-245 VDDALGRSL
+245 VDKALGRSL
-254 MILTKDETVSYAES
+254 LILTKDENVSYVES

-315 GFRDKRIIRHYTSYA
+315 GFRDGKIIRHYTSYA
-330 VFISLIGS
+330 VIISLAGS
-338 VIGMVLGYLLCV
+338 ILGMVLGYFLCK

-361 YFVMPDWTVHIP
+361 YFVMPDWTIHIP
-373 VWIWAIVLL
+373 LWIWGIVLL
-382 IVMLTI
+382 IILLTI

-395 RELLRGTAA
+395 RDLLRGTAA

-414 IHRLL
+414 IHRMLI
-419 LEGTALWNRMRFGT
+419 EGTPLWRRMRFGT

-471 DNFLDTFYDG
+471 TNFLDTFYDG
-481 TAAYS
+481 TAVYS
-486 AKIFMSSDAKNK
+486 SKVFLSSDADNT
-498 DAVKLADELD
+498 DAVRLAGKLE

-526 DVYNITHELYRF
+526 DVYNISHGMYRF
-538 IDEDSNIVPLP
+538 IDEDSNIIALP
-549 EEGALIC
+549 EEGALVC
-556 KRLAKEF
+556 KRLARDFNVK
-563 DAGPGD
+563 AGD
-569 TVTVEPYGTDESYD
+569 VVIIELYGTDESYE

-597 SMTEKYAETI
+597 SMTEEYAESL
-607 GLTDSDEYRIN
+607 GLTDSETYKIN
-618 SVYTMTDKD
+618 SVYTMTTKD
-627 QIDTSNKI
+627 QISTDSKI
-635 TSIQSKQDIIDSF
+635 TSVQSKQDILDSF
-648 DAFMEIFYFFIIVL
+648 DSFMKIFYFFVIVL

-695 GFRNKAIGHLL
+695 GFRNKAIGRLL
-706 ISQNLWIAVA
+706 ISQNLWISVA
-716 GTLLGIPA
+716 GTLFGIPS
-724 GIWALNYLMDM
+724 GIWALTYLMNM
-735 LAGEYEMETMVG
+735 LAGEYEMETTVG
-747 PVSILAATALNL
+747 PVSIIPATALNL
-759 GVAVIVGRMISRK
+759 GVAIIVGWMISRK
-772 NRKDQHGR
+772 NRKINMVEALKGT
-780 SPQRNRIERE
+780 E
-790 TIMRGIL
+790 

>member
-1 MLKRK
+1 MLRRK

-39 VTIGEDTGA
+39 VTIGKDTET
-48 FFKDCGFADYRI
+48 FFKDCGFADFRI

-73 IRDIDG
+73 IRDIEG
-79 VSGVSRFLSVNAD
+79 VAGVSRFLSVNAD
-92 VKDSGNQLA
+92 VKGTDDQLA

-114 LMEGEKYDRWDPDGL
+114 LMEGEEYDRWDPEGF
-129 WLMDKYAELNG
+129 WLMDKYAYQNG

-150 FEDMEFSGTV
+150 FEDMEFTGTV

-170 ICVRDESQVMPDFNT
+170 ICVRDESQVMPDFDT
-185 YGYVYASPAMLR
+185 YGYVYAAPAMLR
-197 KVVEEEIREEEPDID
+197 KVIEKEIREEEPDLD
-212 DDVMSIA
+212 DDVMSMA
-219 VKEACDEIFCQVNVN
+219 VKEVCDETFYQVNVN

-268 RGEMNEGKTMGAV
+268 RGEMNEGRTMGAV

-315 GFRDKRIIRHYTSYA
+315 GFRDGRIIRHYTSYA
-330 VFISLIGS
+330 VIIS
-338 VIGMVLGYLLCV
+338 VIGSAFGVVMGYVLCK

-361 YFVMPDWTVHIP
+361 YFVMPDWTIHIP
-373 VWIWAIVLL
+373 VWIWAIVVL
-382 IVMLTI
+382 IVVLTI
-388 FIGYLSV
+388 FVGYLSV
-395 RELLRGTAA
+395 RDLLRGTAA

-419 LEGTALWNRMRFGT
+419 LEGTALWNRMKFGT

-481 TAAYS
+481 TAAYAS
-486 AKIFMSSDAKNK
+486 KIFMSSDAENS
-498 DAVKLADELD
+498 DAIKLAADLD

-513 SVSAKVGDKTVSV
+513 SVSAKVGDKTLSV
-526 DVYNITHELYRF
+526 DVYNITHDMYRF
-538 IDEDSNIVPLP
+538 IDEDSNIIPLP

-556 KRLAKEF
+556 KRLARDF
-563 DAGPGD
+563 DVKAGD
-569 TVTVEPYGTDESYD
+569 TVTVEPYGTDESFD
-583 ILISGINGSLTESI
+583 IMISGINGSLTESI
-597 SMTEKYAETI
+597 SMNEDYAEEI
-607 GLTDSDEYRIN
+607 GLTGSEAYKIN
-618 SVYTMTDKD
+618 SVYTMTDKA
-627 QIDTSNKI
+627 QIGTGSNI
-635 TSIQSKQDIIDSF
+635 TSVQSKQDIIDSF

-695 GFRNKAIGHLL
+695 GFRNKAIGRLL

-772 NRKDQHGR
+772 NRKINMVEALKGT
-780 SPQRNRIERE
+780 E
-790 TIMRGIL
+790 

>member
-1 MLKRK
+1 MLRRK
-6 LWRTAKVY
+6 LLRTAKVY

-39 VTIGEDTGA
+39 VTIGKDTDA

-60 IDEDGIS
+60 VDEDGIS

-73 IRDIDG
+73 IRDIEG

-92 VKDSGNQLA
+92 VKGSSDQLA
-101 LTVTESEHTSGFV
+101 LTITESEHTSGFV
-114 LMEGEKYDRWDPDGL
+114 LTEGEDYDRWDAEGF

-150 FEDMEFSGTV
+150 FEDMEFTGTV
-160 RGLIESAEYL
+160 KGLIESAEYL

-197 KVVEEEIREEEPDID
+197 KVIEQQVREEEPDID

-219 VKEACDEIFCQVNVN
+219 VKEVCDETFCQVNVN
-234 SSMDKQ
+234 SSLDKEEMQ
-240 EIQEA
+240 TA
-245 VDDALGRSL
+245 VDKALGRTL
-254 MILTKDETVSYAES
+254 LILTKDENISYSES
-268 RGEMNEGKTMGAV
+268 RGEMNEGRTMGAV

-315 GFRDKRIIRHYTSYA
+315 GFRDKRIVGHYTSYA
-330 VFISLIGS
+330 VIISLTGA
-338 VIGMVLGYLLCV
+338 VLGMVLGYLICK

-373 VWIWAIVLL
+373 LWIWAIVLV
-382 IVMLTI
+382 IVLLTI

-395 RELLRGTAA
+395 KDLLRGTAA

-419 LEGTALWNRMRFGT
+419 LEGTAIWRRMRFGT

-471 DNFLDTFYDG
+471 NNFLDTFYDG
-481 TAAYS
+481 TAVYAS
-486 AKIFMSSDAKNK
+486 KIFMSSDADNK
-498 DAVKLADELD
+498 DAVKLAEELE

-513 SVSAKVGDKTVSV
+513 SVSAKAGDKTVSI
-526 DVYNITHELYRF
+526 DVYNITHGMYRF
-538 IDEDSNIVPLP
+538 IDKDSKIIPLP

-556 KRLAKEF
+556 KRLARDF
-563 DAGPGD
+563 DAKPGD
-569 TVTVEPYGTDESYD
+569 IMTIEPYGTDESYD

-597 SMTEKYAETI
+597 SMTEEYAESI
-607 GLTDSDEYRIN
+607 GLTDSEEYRIN
-618 SVYTMTDKD
+618 SVYTMTAKD
-627 QIDTSNKI
+627 QIAASGNI

-648 DAFMEIFYFFIIVL
+648 DAFMKIFYFFIIVL

-695 GFRNKAIGHLL
+695 GFRNKAIGRLL
-706 ISQNLWIAVA
+706 ISQNLWISVA

-724 GIWALNYLMDM
+724 GIWALNYLMNL
-735 LAGEYEMETMVG
+735 LAGEYEMETVVG
-747 PVSILAATALNL
+747 PVSILPATALNL
-759 GVAVIVGRMISRK
+759 GVAVIVGRMIARK
-772 NRKDQHGR
+772 NRKINMVEALKGT
-780 SPQRNRIERE
+780 E
-790 TIMRGIL
+790 

>member
-1 MLKRK
+1 MLRRK

-14 KVQFIS
+14 KVQFVS

-27 GIGVFVGFNAEW
+27 GVGVFVGFNAEW

-48 FFKDCGFADYRI
+48 FFRDCGFADYRI

-73 IRDIDG
+73 IRDLEG
-79 VSGVSRFLSVNAD
+79 VAGVSRFLSVNAD
-92 VKDSGNQLA
+92 VMDSDDQLA

-114 LMEGEKYDRWDPDGL
+114 LMEGGEYDRWDADGF
-129 WLMDKYAELNG
+129 WLMDKYAHQNG

-150 FEDMEFSGTV
+150 FEDMEFTGTV

-170 ICVRDESQVMPDFNT
+170 ICVRDESQVMPDFDT

-197 KVVEEEIREEEPDID
+197 KVIEKQIREEEPDID
-212 DDVMSIA
+212 DDIMSVA
-219 VKEACDEIFCQVNVN
+219 VKQACDEVFCQVNVN

-240 EIQEA
+240 EIQTA
-245 VDDALGRSL
+245 VDEALGRSL
-254 MILTKDETVSYAES
+254 LILTKDENVSCAES

-330 VFISLIGS
+330 VVISLAGS
-338 VIGMVLGYLLCV
+338 VLGIVLGYLLCR

-373 VWIWAIVLL
+373 VWIWAVVLAIVLL
-382 IVMLTI
+382 TI
-388 FIGYLSV
+388 LVGYLSV
-395 RELLRGTAA
+395 KDLLRGTAA

-419 LEGTALWNRMRFGT
+419 LEGTALWRRMRFGT

-481 TAAYS
+481 TAAY
-486 AKIFMSSDAKNK
+486 ATKIFMSSDADNE

-513 SVSAKVGDKTVSV
+513 SVSSKVGDKTVSV
-526 DVYNITHELYRF
+526 DVYNITHDMYRF
-538 IDEDSNIVPLP
+538 IDKDSNIIPLP

-556 KRLAKEF
+556 KRLARDF
-563 DAGPGD
+563 DAKPGD
-569 TVTVEPYGTDESYD
+569 VVTVEPYGTDESYE

-597 SMTEKYAETI
+597 SMTEEYAESI
-607 GLTDSDEYRIN
+607 GLTDSEEYRIN
-618 SVYTMTDKD
+618 SVYTMTAKD
-627 QIDTSNKI
+627 QIAASGNI

-695 GFRNKAIGHLL
+695 GFRNKAIGRLL

-716 GTLLGIPA
+716 GTLLGIPS
-724 GIWALNYLMDM
+724 GIWALNYLMNL

-747 PVSILAATALNL
+747 PVSIMLATALNL
-759 GVAVIVGRMISRK
+759 GVALIVGWMISRK
-772 NRKDQHGR
+772 NR
-780 SPQRNRIERE
+780 RINMVEALKGTE
-790 TIMRGIL
+790 

>member
-1 MLKRK
+1 MLRRK

-14 KVQFIS
+14 KVQFVS

-27 GIGVFVGFNAEW
+27 GVGVFVGFNAEW

-48 FFKDCGFADYRI
+48 FFRDCGFADYRI

-73 IRDIDG
+73 IRDLEG
-79 VSGVSRFLSVNAD
+79 VAGVSRFLSVNAD
-92 VKDSGNQLA
+92 VMDSDDQLA

-114 LMEGEKYDRWDPDGL
+114 LMEGGEYDRWDADGF
-129 WLMDKYAELNG
+129 WLMDKYAHQNG
-140 IKPGDKLTVT
+140 IKPGDELTVT
-150 FEDMEFSGTV
+150 FKDMVFTGTV

-170 ICVRDESQVMPDFNT
+170 ICVRDESQVMPDFDT
-185 YGYVYASPAMLR
+185 YGYVYAAPAMLR
-197 KVVEEEIREEEPDID
+197 RVIEEQIREEEPDID
-212 DDVMSIA
+212 DDIMSVA
-219 VKEACDEIFCQVNVN
+219 VKQACDDVFCQVNVN

-240 EIQEA
+240 ELQAAI
-245 VDDALGRSL
+245 DKSLGRSL
-254 MILTKDETVSYAES
+254 LILTKDENVSYSES

-315 GFRDKRIIRHYTSYA
+315 GFRDKRIIKHYTSYA
-330 VFISLIGS
+330 VIISLTGS
-338 VIGMVLGYLLCV
+338 VLGMILGYLICR

-361 YFVMPDWTVHIP
+361 YFVMPDWTIHIP
-373 VWIWAIVLL
+373 VWIWAIVLV
-382 IVMLTI
+382 IVLLTI
-388 FIGYLSV
+388 FVGYLSV
-395 RELLRGTAA
+395 KDLLRGTAA

-419 LEGTALWNRMRFGT
+419 LEGTAVWRRMRFGT

-458 LMLVASFGMNQTM
+458 LMLVASFGINETM
-471 DNFLDTFYDG
+471 TNFLATFYDG

-486 AKIFMSSDAKNK
+486 SKVFMSTDAKNK
-498 DAVKLADELD
+498 DAVKMAEELD

-526 DVYNITHELYRF
+526 DVYNITHGMYRF
-538 IDEDSNIVPLP
+538 IDKDSNIIPLP
-549 EEGALIC
+549 EDGALIC
-556 KRLAKEF
+556 KRLARDF
-563 DAGPGD
+563 DAKPGD
-569 TVTVEPYGTDESYD
+569 VVTVEPYGTDESYD
-583 ILISGINGSLTESI
+583 IRISGINGSLTESI
-597 SMTEKYAETI
+597 SMTEEYAESL
-607 GLTDSDEYRIN
+607 GLTDSEAYRIN

-627 QIDTSNKI
+627 RISTSSKV
-635 TSIQSKQDIIDSF
+635 TSVQSKQDIIDSF
-648 DAFMEIFYFFIIVL
+648 DSFMKIFYFFIIIL

-695 GFRNKAIGHLL
+695 GFRNKAIGRLL

-716 GTLLGIPA
+716 GTLLGIPS
-724 GIWALNYLMDM
+724 GIWALNYLMNL

-747 PVSILAATALNL
+747 PVSIMLATALNL
-759 GVAVIVGRMISRK
+759 GVALIVGWMISRK
-772 NRKDQHGR
+772 NR
-780 SPQRNRIERE
+780 RINMVEALKGTE
-790 TIMRGIL
+790 

>member
-1 MLKRK
+1 MLRRK

-14 KVQFIS
+14 IVQFIS

-39 VTIGEDTGA
+39 VTIGADTA
-48 FFKDCGFADYRI
+48 SFFRDCGFADYRI
-60 IDEDGIS
+60 IDEEGIS
-67 SADVDK
+67 SADVDR
-73 IRDIDG
+73 IRELKG
-79 VSGVSRFLSVNAD
+79 VTGVSRFLSVNAD
-92 VKDSGNQLA
+92 VKGSDDQLA

-114 LMEGEKYDRWDPDGL
+114 LTEGEKYDRWDKDGF
-129 WLMDKYAELNG
+129 WLMDKYAGLNG

-150 FEDMEFSGTV
+150 FEDMEFTGTV

-197 KVVEEEIREEEPDID
+197 KVIEQQIRKEEPDID
-212 DDVMSIA
+212 EDIMSVA
-219 VKEACDEIFCQVNVN
+219 VKQACDETFCQVNVN
-234 SSMDKQ
+234 SSMSKQ
-240 EIQEA
+240 EIQAA
-245 VDDALGRSL
+245 VDKALGRSL
-254 MILTKDETVSYAES
+254 LILTKDENVSYAES

-315 GFRDKRIIRHYTSYA
+315 GFRDRRIIRHYTSYA
-330 VFISLIGS
+330 VIISLTGS
-338 VIGMVLGYLLCV
+338 ILGMVLGYLLCK

-373 VWIWAIVLL
+373 LWIWAVVLA
-382 IVMLTI
+382 IIMLTI

-395 RELLRGTAA
+395 RDLLRGTAA

-419 LEGTALWNRMRFGT
+419 LEGTALWRRMRFGT

-471 DNFLDTFYDG
+471 TNFLDTFYDG
-481 TAAYS
+481 TAVYAS
-486 AKIFMSSDAKNK
+486 KVFMSSDADNK
-498 DAVKLADELD
+498 DAVRFAVKLD

-526 DVYNITHELYRF
+526 DVYNITHGLYRF
-538 IDEDSNIVPLP
+538 IDKDSNIIELP

-556 KRLAKEF
+556 KRLARDF
-563 DAGPGD
+563 DAKPGD

-597 SMTEKYAETI
+597 SMTEEYAESL
-607 GLTDSDEYRIN
+607 GLTDSEAYRIN
-618 SVYTMTDKD
+618 SVYTMTGKD
-627 QIDTSNKI
+627 RIAASSKI
-635 TSIQSKQDIIDSF
+635 TSVQSKQDILDSF
-648 DAFMEIFYFFIIVL
+648 DSFMKIFYFFIIVL
-662 IVASVLLCLI
+662 VVASVLLCLI

-695 GFRNKAIGHLL
+695 GFRNKAIGRLL
-706 ISQNLWIAVA
+706 ISQNLWIAAA
-716 GTLLGIPA
+716 GTLLGIPS
-724 GIWALNYLMDM
+724 GIWALNYLMNM

-747 PVSILAATALNL
+747 PASVLSATALNL
-759 GVAVIVGRMISRK
+759 GVAVIVGWMISRK
-772 NRKDQHGR
+772 NR
-780 SPQRNRIERE
+780 RINMVEALKGTE
-790 TIMRGIL
+790 